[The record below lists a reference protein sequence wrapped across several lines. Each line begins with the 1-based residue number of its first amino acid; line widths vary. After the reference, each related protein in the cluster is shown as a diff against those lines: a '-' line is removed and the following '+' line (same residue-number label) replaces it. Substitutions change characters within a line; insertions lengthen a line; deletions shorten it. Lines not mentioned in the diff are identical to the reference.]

1 MTLNPSTAHISL
13 MEEFQTLVNQGSDM
27 NGYPGG
33 IMLSYTGHLTDKITN
48 SIVSLT
54 ENSVCQSGV
63 PRAELL
69 RTKSVVSDSLKC
81 FNSHG
86 WIDEKGETEIYL
98 ILECTENEIH
108 VKCGGFFQN
117 DIIDFLKEKI
127 DSINSMSISDLRKS
141 SVELLCKSEDLDSN
155 NSELCLVN
163 IALNCNRPIKYKSEQ
178 KENGTVL
185 LSVDLIINH
194 AVG

>member
-1 MTLNPSTAHISL
+1 MIRNLSRAHTSL
-13 MEEFQTLVNQGSDM
+13 MNEFQTLLNQGSDM
-27 NGYPGG
+27 NGYPSG
-33 IMLSYTGHLTDKITN
+33 IMLSYTGPLTDKTTN
-48 SIVSLT
+48 SIVVLT
-54 ENSVCQSGV
+54 ENSVCQCGV
-63 PRAELL
+63 PRAEIL

-86 WIDEKGETEIYL
+86 WIDDKGETEICL
-98 ILECTENEIH
+98 ILECTENGIH

-117 DIIDFLKEKI
+117 EIIDLLKEKI
-127 DSINSMSISDLRKS
+127 DSINFMSISDLRKS

-155 NSELCLVN
+155 NSELCLIN
-163 IALNCNRPIKYKSEQ
+163 IALNCNKPIEYKTEQ

-185 LSVDLIINH
+185 LRVDLIINH